1 MTKYYYVIAGLVGI
15 ILGILSAEEATSKP
29 FNNDGICETIV
40 VENGE
45 VISRE
50 SYPCE

>member
-1 MTKYYYVIAGLVGI
+1 MNALFLSIVMFWLIMFVGLN
-15 ILGILSAEEATSKP
+15 EAQAKP

-50 SYPCE
+50 EYPCE

>member
-1 MTKYYYVIAGLVGI
+1 MRNLILLGMALWLAVGV
-15 ILGILSAEEATSKP
+15 LAMVESKP

-45 VISRE
+45 IISRE
-50 SYPCE
+50 EYPCK